1 VRLLAAFHRVNDKQD
16 FTLLSAFEIGF
27 EH

>member
-16 FTLLSAFEIGF
+16 FTLLSAFKLGF